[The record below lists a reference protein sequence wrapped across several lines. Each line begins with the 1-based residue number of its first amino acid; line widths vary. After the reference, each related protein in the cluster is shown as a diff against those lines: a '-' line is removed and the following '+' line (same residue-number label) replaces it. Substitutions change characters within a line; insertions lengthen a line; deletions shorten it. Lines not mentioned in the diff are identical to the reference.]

1 MKNKETFTL
10 SLVISFCTILL
21 ALFMIICTKCIIK
34 ELTNVTESES
44 YVVRC
49 MIEEDA
55 YEYSRDVIDAIES
68 VKATT
73 DEQRE
78 ESNLTV
84 EDGGSPKY
92 ETENYTVYGDLTDD
106 CVQIKIGGQNYVLFL
121 PTNE

>member
-1 MKNKETFTL
+1 MKDKETLTL
-10 SLVISFCTILL
+10 SLVIAFHTIILTIV
-21 ALFMIICTKCIIK
+21 MIICTKCTINK
-34 ELTNVTESES
+34 LTSVTENES

-55 YEYSRDVIDAIES
+55 YEYSRDVIDVIES

-73 DEQRE
+73 DEPRE
-78 ESNLTV
+78 ESKLTV
-84 EDGGSPKY
+84 EDGGNPKY